1 MPIIEEFNIRN
12 RVDSGIDIFTE
23 SSSFAQVAMNMPTV
37 NQFDSRSLI
46 GGMYQAFA
54 TARPRER
61 IDSIVIPRI
70 YCRPL

>member
-1 MPIIEEFNIRN
+1 MSIIGEFDIRN

-37 NQFDSRSLI
+37 NQFGSRSLI
-46 GGMYQAFA
+46 GEMHQAFA
-54 TARPRER
+54 TARPREY
-61 IDSIVIPRI
+61 IDSIVIPCI